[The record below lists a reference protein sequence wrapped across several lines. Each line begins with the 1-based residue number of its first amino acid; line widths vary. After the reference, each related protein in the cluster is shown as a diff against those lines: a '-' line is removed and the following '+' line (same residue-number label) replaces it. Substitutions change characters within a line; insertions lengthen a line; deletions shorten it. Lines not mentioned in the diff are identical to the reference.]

1 MINFAA
7 LGFLRNF
14 CISFSPKQHTISVFY
29 IDGTLSGLGLGL
41 GLAMQLVSAFR
52 CRRQK
57 LYLNRARFW
66 NCPWSRTPHPEESYG
81 STLRPCI
88 ILCFLFFLP
97 IFLVAACTT
106 CAGFHNS
113 NGRKSTVEVNCSLNL
128 HQLLSLGYKL
138 DNWIKILLE
147 FLVSLKQRIRW
158 IREKNCVLPWRVI
171 NYTSRPQCIVILC
184 FA

>member
-14 CISFSPKQHTISVFY
+14 CISFSPKQHTVSVFY
-29 IDGTLSGLGLGL
+29 IDGTLSGLGLGS
-41 GLAMQLVSAFR
+41 AMQLVSAFR

-57 LYLNRARFW
+57 LYLNRACFW
-66 NCPWSRTPHPEESYG
+66 NCPWSRTPHPEESWFDIDW
-81 STLRPCI
+81 PCI
-88 ILCFLFFLP
+88 VLCFLFFLP

-128 HQLLSLGYKL
+128 HLLLSLGYKL